1 MEIEKR
7 EKDIVELIGRPL
19 KRPSRNGDKEEE
31 EDVGATIASTYDRSP
46 VEKDDES
53 HGDDWEDDREDTVL
67 YNAKENEE

>member
-31 EDVGATIASTYDRSP
+31 EDVGATIAST
-46 VEKDDES
+46 
-53 HGDDWEDDREDTVL
+53 
-67 YNAKENEE
+67 